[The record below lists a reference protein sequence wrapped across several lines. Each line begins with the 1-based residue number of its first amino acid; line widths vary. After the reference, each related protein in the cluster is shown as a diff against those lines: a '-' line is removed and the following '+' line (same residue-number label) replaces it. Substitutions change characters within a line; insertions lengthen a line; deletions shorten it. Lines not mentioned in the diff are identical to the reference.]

1 MGYLMSLLRSFAC
14 VLLAAIALFA
24 GFAVVVTLLPFDISP
39 GNALAGNRDDDDR
52 DSGGNQNPGSER
64 SPLIRTA

>member
-1 MGYLMSLLRSFAC
+1 MGCLINLLRSFAC

-24 GFAVVVTLLPFDISP
+24 GFADAVTLLPLDISP
-39 GNALAGNRDDDDR
+39 GNALAGDRDDDDR
-52 DSGGNQNPGSER
+52 GSGRASKPGIER